1 MKKIFA
7 AFIAGAMLASVI
19 PVFAADTD
27 TATTDRPAYCQQQN
41 NCPRF
46 GSGNGNSDD
55 NNGYCNGPRHGGRR
69 GATPAQ
75 Q

>member
-19 PVFAADTD
+19 PVFAAEND
-27 TATTDRPAYCQQQN
+27 TAAADRPAYCQQQN
-41 NCPRF
+41 SCPRF

-55 NNGYCNGPRHGGRR
+55 NNGYCNGPHRGGHR
-69 GATPAQ
+69 GAAPAQ